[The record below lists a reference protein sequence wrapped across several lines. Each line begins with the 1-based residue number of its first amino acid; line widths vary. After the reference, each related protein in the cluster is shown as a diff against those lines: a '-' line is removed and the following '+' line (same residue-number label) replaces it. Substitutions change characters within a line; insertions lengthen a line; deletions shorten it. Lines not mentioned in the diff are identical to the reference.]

1 MNVILVQ
8 LGLTALKALFDSF
21 TKAKAPQEVLDSLS
35 AAISAVEA
43 HLNDLMSKSDWE
55 AQRG

>member
-8 LGLTALKALFDSF
+8 LGLTALKAILESS
-21 TKAKAPQEVLDSLS
+21 TKANAPQEVIDAIG
-35 AAISAVEA
+35 AAIVAVET
-43 HLNDLMSKSDWE
+43 HLNDLMSKADWE